1 LTNKTNIMQFQ
12 PPPGFALP
20 NMSTHD
26 HHWTGFWCSLEKGGG
41 NRYMAKCFYCKY
53 ELFGRP
59 KNLHSHAIACGKWPV
74 AARNNYIQEATSST
88 PKSCNNKKNL
98 ISSDQEQSEYVINTN
113 NLLIDLFE
121 EEEFEEPLEFEV
133 EAVNID
139 INDELVMD
147 KFFDIGIFEQLE
159 QEVVDESSTIHFQN
173 SINTKDW
180 SIDDIFFQSE
190 I

>member
-1 LTNKTNIMQFQ
+1 MQSQ

-26 HHWTGFWCSLEKGGG
+26 HHWTGFWHSLEKGRG
-41 NRYMAKCFYCKY
+41 NRYTAKCLYCKC
-53 ELFGRP
+53 ELSGRP
-59 KNLHSHAIACGKWPV
+59 EKLHSHAIACGKWPV
-74 AARNNYIQEATSST
+74 AAKNNYIQEAASST
-88 PKSCNNKKNL
+88 PKSPSPTNL
-98 ISSDQEQSEYVINTN
+98 VNIANTEDSG
-113 NLLIDLFE
+113 IDLFK

-147 KFFDIGIFEQLE
+147 EFFDIGIFEQLE
-159 QEVVDESSTIHFQN
+159 QEVVDESSMIHFQN
-173 SINTKDW
+173 SINTEDW
-180 SIDDIFFQSE
+180 LIDDIFFQSE